1 MNDIYDMISD
11 QIMMNNPVE
20 LLDILHEYPGYDL
33 NYCKKEKEKEKLDY
47 LEKIKYYETRCTKK
61 FTR

>member
-33 NYCKKEKEKEKLDY
+33 NYCKKEKEKLDY
-47 LEKIKYYETRCTKK
+47 IEKIYYYEK
-61 FTR
+61 